1 MNTDGERGTVNIE
14 EARDRDILVLRLSGR
29 LDSNT
34 SPELEERLVQVMGEG
49 AGRLLLNF
57 DNLEYISSAGLR
69 VLLKTARELKAAQG
83 LLVVCCL
90 RDYIREV
97 FDLSGFIS
105 IIRVAGDESQAKDLL
120 DATAQDV
127 EE

>member
-1 MNTDGERGTVNIE
+1 MNTEGERGTVNIE
-14 EARDRDILVLRLSGR
+14 EARDSDILVLRLSGR

-105 IIRVAGDESQAKDLL
+105 IIRVVGDESQAKDLL